1 MNVGE
6 LRELLSNYDDHTEVR
21 IWEYDNTGGDMVP
34 VTGVCHD
41 PITCELELYG
51 DDIS

>member
-6 LRELLSNYDDHTEVR
+6 LRALLSDYDDYTEVLL
-21 IWEYDNTGGDMVP
+21 WEHDKTGGDMVP

-41 PITCELELYG
+41 PVTGELELHT